1 MIVVITGLIAYLI
14 PDVPA
19 ELKVQIRKEAYI
31 SNEIIIKTELLR
43 AQGKSPEEDTA
54 LVEMAETVPVY
65 QSDDT
70 GSVKLIQR
78 KTPGNS
84 PEREAENIV

>member
-54 LVEMAETVPVY
+54 LVEMAETGPVY

-70 GSVKLIQR
+70 GSDKLIQR